1 MTTERS
7 DVGPDAGALAVPESG
22 PDAWPVA
29 EAGAWAGPRRTAG
42 RVLLLG
48 LLAVAI
54 AVQLVVLYA
63 PSSPADP
70 RFAGAD
76 KVVHVLVFLVP
87 VTVAL
92 LAGGPL
98 RLVVGVFAA
107 HAVVSEVVQG
117 VALTARSGDALDTVA
132 DLVGIGLGVLVWA
145 LVGRVAARRRP
156 SAAGG

>member
-7 DVGPDAGALAVPESG
+7 DVGPDAGPLPVPESG

-29 EAGAWAGPRRTAG
+29 ESGPSTGPRRTAG

-48 LLAVAI
+48 LLAVAV

-117 VALTARSGDALDTVA
+117 AALTARSGDALDVVA
-132 DLVGIGLGVLVWA
+132 DLVGVGLGVLAWA